1 MKGWAENSLPTFSK
15 HGGWLRRSVH
25 HCVLVVQCTFSICAL
40 TLNVALWAKAMM
52 DSPPGSFPCFKGALG
67 MRRVVVVGDMS
78 GDRSPMSNEE
88 LPNGSS
94 TALHQAW
101 WSWSGGC
108 SRRMVK
114 KNKKN
119 CEPDNPSVQLRSH
132 YGIRHTDPPASRST
146 WIREIFL
153 FFPEREQ
160 KLKAESLWLHTEAKT
175 FSSIDYLELKPKVSF
190 LLTDWIR
197 MVKHSNSTSANT
209 FAPKAVPLRLCLYF
223 YTSLI
228 KMSCFYL
235 KHN

>member
-15 HGGWLRRSVH
+15 HSGWLRRSVH
-25 HCVLVVQCTFSICAL
+25 HHFLVVLCTFSICAL

-67 MRRVVVVGDMS
+67 MRRVEVVEGNLS

-114 KNKKN
+114 KLTTRQPI
-119 CEPDNPSVQLRSH
+119 C
-132 YGIRHTDPPASRST
+132 A
-146 WIREIFL
+146 
-153 FFPEREQ
+153 
-160 KLKAESLWLHTEAKT
+160 AE
-175 FSSIDYLELKPKVSF
+175 
-190 LLTDWIR
+190 
-197 MVKHSNSTSANT
+197 
-209 FAPKAVPLRLCLYF
+209 VPLQQVEMRESGKTNLCRKGNLNDR
-223 YTSLI
+223 S
-228 KMSCFYL
+228 KMQEDCDPTL
-235 KHN
+235 KQRPSAPSIIWD

>member
-15 HGGWLRRSVH
+15 CGGWLRRSVH
-25 HCVLVVQCTFSICAL
+25 HCVLVVLCTFSICAL

-67 MRRVVVVGDMS
+67 MRRVAVVEGNVS

-114 KNKKN
+114 KKQNWK
-119 CEPDNPSVQLRSH
+119 PDNPSVQLRSH
-132 YGIRHTDPPASRST
+132 YGIRRTDPPARRT
-146 WIREIFL
+146 TLIRENS
-153 FFPEREQ
+153 FFCFFRKGNQ
-160 KLKAESLWLHTEAKT
+160 NDKVKTRTLRLNTGAKA
-175 FSSIDYLELKPKVSF
+175 FCSIEYLGLKPTSF
-190 LLTDWIR
+190 VALTDR
-197 MVKHSNSTSANT
+197 LNHSANLHGNSTSTIN
-209 FAPKAVPLRLCLYF
+209 FSAVLLRWCLF
-223 YTSLI
+223 FI
-228 KMSCFYL
+228 QV
-235 KHN
+235 